1 MTLLIA
7 GLLLF
12 LGTHS
17 LRIVAVPWR
26 ARRIAQ
32 LGEGPW
38 KGIYSVVSLAG
49 FALIV
54 WGYGVARGAPVIVWT
69 PPTWTRHLASLLTLP
84 AFVLLAAAYVPGNR
98 IMAAIHPRGRRAFRR
113 LPALGDRLYRRRA
126 APRPRRRHGAA
137 GGHRGAHAGR
147 GGCRHR
153 GLGRVRLPAA
163 WPADRRAAVRLPA
176 PGSRR
181 TADGFRTVRAAAV
194 GADWTRS
201 ASGASAGRIV
211 PPNERGLGV
220 VFQDYAVW
228 PQMSVADNVG

>member
-17 LRIVAVPWR
+17 LRIVADPWR

-98 IMAAIHPRGRRAFRR
+98 IKAVVGHPMIAGVKLWAIAHLFANGRAGDVVLFGAF
-113 LPALGDRLYRRRA
+113 LAWAVLDFRA
-126 APRPRRRHGAA
+126 ARAR
-137 GGHRGAHAGR
+137 
-147 GGCRHR
+147 
-153 GLGRVRLPAA
+153 
-163 WPADRRAAVRLPA
+163 DR
-176 PGSRR
+176 
-181 TADGFRTVRAAAV
+181 ADGRTYPRAGVVRDVITVAVGLVAYAVFALSLHAMLIGVPPFVRAA
-194 GADWTRS
+194 T
-201 ASGASAGRIV
+201 
-211 PPNERGLGV
+211 
-220 VFQDYAVW
+220 
-228 PQMSVADNVG
+228 